1 MAKDIKIPS
10 MSLSVELPDN
20 GWKKHY
26 KETCEFIEKVS
37 DKYETDDK
45 DYGEPFIPKA
55 VYIPTEMP
63 KFMQEMFPVIKPKS
77 TDSLNDKLDNTQMDL
92 DKFLLRLVYNGYLY
106 LINSAK
112 SRGDEELEKEFRKS
126 AEEVLVKLKRLEE
139 GELNE

>member
-1 MAKDIKIPS
+1 MVKDIKIPS
-10 MSLSVELPDN
+10 MSLPVELPDN

-45 DYGEPFIPKA
+45 DYGEPFFPKA

-92 DKFLLRLVYNGYLY
+92 DKFLLRVVYNGYLY
-106 LINSAK
+106 LIDSAK
-112 SRGDEELEKEFRKS
+112 SRGDEELEKEFRKN
-126 AEEVLVKLKRLEE
+126 AEDTLLKIKSLEE
-139 GELNE
+139 GKLK